1 MNQRVG
7 LAVNDEIVKEFNSKL
22 NMFETSLNGIYSNLK
37 VKLDELAKPIK
48 EIAESTDFLKKMK
61 VIYDNQNKKL
71 LLMEGTLDELSYR
84 LDAISNGTA
93 APSGKKKKRRK

>member
-1 MNQRVG
+1 MD
-7 LAVNDEIVKEFNSKL
+7 DEIVKEFNSKL
-22 NMFETSLNGIYSNLK
+22 DMFENSLNSIYSNLIG
-37 VKLDELAKPIK
+37 KLEDLAKPIN

-61 VIYDNQNKKL
+61 VIYDDQNKKL

-93 APSGKKKKRRK
+93 APVSSKKKRKKR